1 MIVTKAWLNE
11 FLDLSDISTE
21 KICETLNAIGLEVD
35 SLTKI
40 SVPEGVVI
48 GQVLS
53 CEKHPDADK
62 LNVCQVDLGSETKQ
76 IVCGAKNVAAGQV
89 VAVAT
94 VGANLG
100 GDFVIKE
107 AKLRGVDSHGMICGA
122 SEIGLPTLNDGIWV
136 LDESIGRL
144 TLGTALASLP
154 LVNDEVI
161 DIELTANRGDCLSI
175 YGVARDLSSALD
187 IPLREVDYH
196 DSVGSAMEMTLLHDD
211 FHSALMYQKLPST
224 DVKTTALID
233 LRLGFV
239 ELYHDNAIQRLVNYT
254 TQATGV
260 LLRLYH
266 DSCQRVE
273 VREDSEGLLSIY
285 CGEKI
290 LSRIGVNQ
298 LQCKEKA
305 QMVEASYI
313 HPDVVS
319 KAVMGKKC
327 EKDELF
333 YRASRGSESDLKFG
347 LDYLAT
353 LMDSEKLPTV
363 ATKQLEKFST
373 TVEVS
378 FSKINNFIGQDIAQ
392 DKIVAILEKLRFQLT
407 QDGDIL
413 SIRVPT
419 FRHDINNEQDVI
431 EEIVRIVGI
440 DNIASKAFA
449 FAEKSRF
456 NDAYTLHSKKIH
468 FRHKAAGSGFFEAV
482 HYFFDNRE
490 KMLSYK
496 LPVIDEAVD
505 VANPINSDLNTLRT
519 TLLLHMLESSSKN
532 LKHGKKSIA
541 LFEVG
546 RVVDSKRDEHQRMAF
561 IFSGEVEA
569 PSVHNHGKPKAID
582 FLTFASKVRS
592 VIGAFELV
600 VAEDENLLA
609 NPYENARIMIEGED
623 VGFMARVHIDV
634 ERTYDLPATYIC
646 EVDFDALVYQRIIAK
661 PYSKFPALSRD
672 ISLLIPKEMKFG
684 EMRSFLEEVAPK
696 EVVNFYP
703 IDIYHDRALN
713 DKASLTVRFILQS
726 EEKTMDE
733 EMIVGI
739 MERILTALKE
749 KFALE
754 MR

>member
-1 MIVTKAWLNE
+1 MIVTRAWLNE
-11 FLDLSDISTE
+11 FLDLSEISTE

-40 SVPEGVVI
+40 CVPDGVVI
-48 GQVLS
+48 GKVLS

-62 LNVCQVDLGSETKQ
+62 LNVCQVDLGSEVKQ
-76 IVCGAKNVAAGQV
+76 IVCGAKNVAQGQI
-89 VAVAT
+89 VAAAT
-94 VGANLG
+94 VGADLG
-100 GDFVIKE
+100 GGFVIKE

-136 LDESIGRL
+136 IDESIGSI
-144 TLGTALASLP
+144 TLGTPLASLP

-187 IPLREVDYH
+187 IPLREVAYH
-196 DSVGSAMEMTLLHDD
+196 DSVGEAMDMELVHKDS
-211 FHSALMYQKLPST
+211 HSALMFQKLSS
-224 DVKTTALID
+224 KAATTALID

-239 ELYHDNAIQRLVNYT
+239 ELYHDNTMQRLINYT
-254 TQATGV
+254 IQATGV

-266 DSCQRVE
+266 DSCQKVE
-273 VREDSEGLLSIY
+273 VKEDSEGLLSLY
-285 CGEKI
+285 CDEKI
-290 LSRIGVNQ
+290 ISRIGVNQ
-298 LQCKEKA
+298 LPCEGEA

-313 HPDVVS
+313 HPDVIS

-327 EKDELF
+327 DKDELF
-333 YRASRGSESDLKFG
+333 YRSSRGSESDLKFG

-353 LMDSEKLPTV
+353 LMKSEKLPTV

-373 TVEVS
+373 TLPVS
-378 FSKINNFIGQDIAQ
+378 FSKINNFIGQDIAE
-392 DKIVAILEKLRFQLT
+392 DKVVAILEKLRFQLV

-419 FRHDINNEQDVI
+419 FRHDIKNEQDII

-440 DNIASKAFA
+440 DNIRAKPFF
-449 FAEKSRF
+449 FAEKLRF
-456 NDAYTLHSKKIH
+456 NEAYRLHRKKIH
-468 FRHKAAGSGFFEAV
+468 FRQKAAGCGFFEAV

-490 KMLSYK
+490 KMLAYK
-496 LPVIDEAVD
+496 LPVIDAAVD
-505 VANPINSDLNTLRT
+505 VANPINNDLNTLRS
-519 TLLLHMLESSSKN
+519 TLLLHMLASSSKN
-532 LKHGKKSIA
+532 LKHGKKSVA

-546 RVVDSKRDEHQRMAF
+546 RVVDSKREEQQRMAF

-582 FLTFASKVRS
+582 FLTFASKIRA

-600 VAEDENLLA
+600 VAEDENLLV
-609 NPYENARIMIEGED
+609 NPYEYARIMIEGRD

-634 ERTYDLPATYIC
+634 ERDYDLPATYIC
-646 EVDFDALVYQRIIAK
+646 EVDFDALVFKRIIAK
-661 PYSKFPALSRD
+661 PYSKFPALWRD

-684 EMRSFLEEVAPK
+684 EIRSFLEEVAPK

-703 IDIYHDRALN
+703 IDIYHDSALE

-739 MERILTALKE
+739 METILSALKE